1 MEIRPAVRASAV
13 RDTLAFL
20 EKFEPGS
27 LARVMAKVPEPSRSI
42 IEATSRSAW
51 VGIEHDH
58 YTIDA
63 IIEVFGRQ
71 RAERFWSLAISE
83 LADKPLLK
91 SFISGM
97 FRWMPLDPRRVVSIF
112 ATGWPLVYRDMCTLE
127 VVSSPA
133 TQFPVLHFREIP
145 ALVRRHRNYLLSWQG
160 ACAGFATLAGLS
172 VELVF
177 RIAPDISCAEAEF
190 VPKAA

>member
-1 MEIRPAVRASAV
+1 
-13 RDTLAFL
+13 
-20 EKFEPGS
+20 
-27 LARVMAKVPEPSRSI
+27 MAKVPELSRSI
-42 IEATSRSAW
+42 IEATARSAW

-71 RAERFWSLAISE
+71 RAEKFWSLAISE
-83 LADKPLLK
+83 LSDKPLLK

-97 FRWMPLDPRRVVSIF
+97 FRWMPLDPRRVISIF

-127 VVSSPA
+127 VVSSDN
-133 TQFPVLHFREIP
+133 QFPLLHFRQIP

-160 ACAGFATLAGLS
+160 GCAGFAQLAGLS
-172 VELVF
+172 VDVVF
-177 RIAPDISCAEAEF
+177 RIAPDVSSAEAEF
-190 VPKAA
+190 VPKRV